1 MTFWVFKKGLSMLL
15 EFLVENFRSIREE
28 ARFSLVATTKKD
40 EIHEDNVIRPN
51 LAEGVKSIPLLRSAA
66 LYGPNAGGKS
76 NLIKALGTMQEIV
89 ITSSQNLETLPIT
102 PFKFSSEASK
112 APSVFEVTIFAEG
125 VRYQYGFSATS
136 LAIHEEWLFAF
147 PKGRVQT
154 WFERSISAEGEY
166 DYRFSDKLIGDKDVW
181 KRATRPNAL
190 FLSTAIQLNSQQ
202 LQPVFNWFANKLRV
216 AGIRGWSPHF
226 SIEWCQDNNRK
237 SQVLDFLRAADFA
250 ISDIHV
256 NEEEF
261 SPDSLPSKLPVH
273 ARKFLEYE
281 LQGKKGFRVTTFHQS
296 DSGNLVDL
304 GLREESDGTKKMFNF
319 AGPWL
324 DSLEKGHVL
333 FIDEL
338 HDSLH
343 PLLVKFL
350 VQLFHSNDSNPNQA
364 QLVFSTH
371 ETSILSQEIFR
382 RDQIWFCER
391 DEMQNTKLYSLAE
404 FSPRKGVENLE
415 RGYPSGRYG
424 ALPFVRAITQNFGG

>member
-1 MTFWVFKKGLSMLL
+1 MTFLAFKKGLSMLL

-28 ARFSLVATTKKD
+28 ARFSLVAGAGD
-40 EIHEDNVIRPN
+40 ELYESNVIKPS

-76 NLIKALGTMQEIV
+76 NLIKALATMQEVV
-89 ITSSQNLETLPIT
+89 ITSSQNLEILPIT
-102 PFKFSSEASK
+102 PFKFSSESSK
-112 APSVFEVTIFAEG
+112 APSVFEVTIFSDG

-154 WFERSISAEGEY
+154 WFERSRNAEGEY
-166 DYRFSDKLIGDKDVW
+166 EYSFGDKLMGDKDAW
-181 KRATRPNAL
+181 KRATRSNAL

-216 AGIRGWSPHF
+216 AGVRGWSPHF
-226 SIEWCQDNNRK
+226 SIEWCQDNRK

-250 ISDIHV
+250 ISDIHI
-256 NEEEF
+256 NEDDF
-261 SPDSLPSKLPVH
+261 SSDSLPSKLPGHV
-273 ARKFLEYE
+273 RKFLEYE
-281 LQGKKGFRVTTFHQS
+281 LQGKKQLHLTTAHQS
-296 DSGNLVDL
+296 DSGNLVELDFK
-304 GLREESDGTKKMFNF
+304 EESDGTRKMFNF

-338 HDSLH
+338 HDNLH

-350 VQLFHSNDSNPNQA
+350 VQLFHGNENNPNQA

-371 ETSILSQEIFR
+371 ETFILSQDIFR

-391 DEMQNTKLYSLAE
+391 DETQNTKLYSLTE
-404 FSPRKGVENLE
+404 FSTRKGVDNLE
-415 RGYPSGRYG
+415 RGYLSGRYG